1 MKKNDGYLHE
11 AKMCRQRAIQGY
23 CDDDLRDIGAWLS
36 RVVPDMLEDYL
47 AQSNWTPMSADV
59 KDRADFEHAIQ
70 QIADDIRYAGL
81 PAKEDNPYQEEYDNV
96 VRDDHIPTM
105 QEEIEVIEKWAQ
117 ANEELMMDKINR
129 LKRGLEGLAK
139 WYWDLWF

>member
-1 MKKNDGYLHE
+1 
-11 AKMCRQRAIQGY
+11 
-23 CDDDLRDIGAWLS
+23 
-36 RVVPDMLEDYL
+36 
-47 AQSNWTPMSADV
+47 
-59 KDRADFEHAIQ
+59 
-70 QIADDIRYAGL
+70 